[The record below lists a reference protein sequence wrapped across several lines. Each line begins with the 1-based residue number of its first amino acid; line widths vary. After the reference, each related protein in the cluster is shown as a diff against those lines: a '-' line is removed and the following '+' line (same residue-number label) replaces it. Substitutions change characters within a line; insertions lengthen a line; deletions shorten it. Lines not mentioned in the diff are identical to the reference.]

1 MSSKPVSTDPNSMS
15 PSSATRDPTGVGVV
29 AEDGPARNDILPILP
44 RCDADDQTFVR
55 NVNLLEILGEEFPEV
70 KPPPDTAARSWSE
83 TEIKKYYREERG
95 GDDSGMCAGDDSK
108 KKTETGPEK
117 ATPKPPRRPP
127 ASHYPIPT
135 LQTLK
140 TWFPGFER
148 ANGFGVEGVLPP
160 GLNTDT
166 NSVHNRKPTARVLCW
181 PNAGNAEDLFTNER
195 SRVGGKLVSTPSALL
210 EWCRLN
216 DTHVF
221 APQLPGR
228 AARGKENGVPST
240 RAAAK
245 QLLDVIGRIFF
256 FDNRGDDSNADSESS
271 SLDTAVPWVVI
282 GHSLGTWLAFEF
294 CALCEKNG
302 TAGERFTKSRT
313 TLFCRLS
320 ARSYSLTIQH
330 THRLKTDTFP

>member
-1 MSSKPVSTDPNSMS
+1 M
-15 PSSATRDPTGVGVV
+15 
-29 AEDGPARNDILPILP
+29 
-44 RCDADDQTFVR
+44 R

-210 EWCRLN
+210 EWSRLN

-228 AARGKENGVPST
+228 AARGKENGVPSA

-256 FDNRGDDSNADSESS
+256 FDNLGDDSNADSESS

-302 TAGERFTKSRT
+302 TAGGRLPNPGRLCFADCPPVVTHSQYSTPIDSRL
-313 TLFCRLS
+313 TLFLNNQRVPGSENRLPLRVPF
-320 ARSYSLTIQH
+320 ARPGVRQEAVESKLGS
-330 THRLKTDTFP
+330 